1 MNKLFVANW
10 KMHGHAGL
18 AKKLFSAAA
27 SLSNVKNVAV
37 MVPFPYLYLAQQEL
51 ANTGVI
57 WGAQTLSVHSQGAFT
72 GEVCAAMLHE
82 FGCKMAL
89 VGHSERRSGWGE
101 LDSLIAK
108 QAFAASSSGIKPVIC
123 VGEDLV
129 CRERGV
135 HFQHVKSQIENI
147 SKFLIDN
154 KATGEFVFAYE
165 PIWAIGSGKAANA
178 NDVESMHL
186 FIRECLL
193 QISIEFSSRCII
205 IYGGS
210 VNSSNLEGLLAKQ
223 EVGGVLVGGASLK
236 VNEFIDMVNICK
248 V

>member
-1 MNKLFVANW
+1 MSKLFVANW

-18 AKKLFSAAA
+18 AKKLFYAAA
-27 SLSNVKNVAV
+27 SLSNVENVAV
-37 MVPFPYLYLAQQEL
+37 MVPFPYLHLAQQEL
-51 ANTGVI
+51 VNTAVV

-72 GEVCAAMLHE
+72 GEVCAEMLKE
-82 FGCKMAL
+82 FGCKMVL
-89 VGHSERRSGWGE
+89 VGHSERRSGWNE
-101 LDSLIAK
+101 LDDLVAK
-108 QAFAASSSGIKPVIC
+108 QALAASSNGVTPIIC
-123 VGEDLV
+123 VGEGLA
-129 CRERGV
+129 CREKNI
-135 HFQHVKSQIENI
+135 HFQYVKSQIESV

-154 KATGEFVFAYE
+154 KAKGEFIFAYE

-178 NDVESMHL
+178 NDVEKMHS

-193 QISIEFSSRCII
+193 QISIEFSSKCII

-210 VNSSNLEGLLAKQ
+210 VNSSNLESLLAKQ
-223 EVGGVLVGGASLK
+223 DVGGVLVGGASLK